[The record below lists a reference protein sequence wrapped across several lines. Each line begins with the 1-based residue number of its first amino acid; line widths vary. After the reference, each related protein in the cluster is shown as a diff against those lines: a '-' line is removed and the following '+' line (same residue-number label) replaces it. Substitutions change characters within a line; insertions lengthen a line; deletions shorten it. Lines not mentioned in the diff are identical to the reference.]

1 VLDLDFAALKAKGG
15 RQAHRLAAA
24 VGKKLGL
31 HQQTGAQEER
41 GNKGKKREEKG
52 KKRKRKEKEMER
64 EGKEKEKEGEEKD
77 REARRG
83 KGERKGEGKGEQQCF
98 CALSIQNR
106 YTVRAPGI
114 PVPPVTP
121 QGLTPEALQP
131 TSPATD

>member
-1 VLDLDFAALKAKGG
+1 LAFIG
-15 RQAHRLAAA
+15 RQGRRRS
-24 VGKKLGL
+24 GETKGRR
-31 HQQTGAQEER
+31 ER
-41 GNKGKKREEKG
+41 RKERKGKG
-52 KKRKRKEKEMER
+52 KKRKEKERER
-64 EGKEKEKEGEEKD
+64 EGKEKGKEGEEKD

-98 CALSIQNR
+98 CVLSIQNR

-121 QGLTPEALQP
+121 QGLTSEALQP